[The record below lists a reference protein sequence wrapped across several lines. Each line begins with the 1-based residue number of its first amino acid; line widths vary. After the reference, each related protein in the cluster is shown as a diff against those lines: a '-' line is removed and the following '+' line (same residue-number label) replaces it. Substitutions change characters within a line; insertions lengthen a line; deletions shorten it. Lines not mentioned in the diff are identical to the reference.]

1 MDKKVVYIVQGH
13 YDYEGFS
20 IIAVFTT
27 EKKAKDFIKNYD
39 RKNSNYDD
47 IDYESFEVK

>member
-1 MDKKVVYIVQGH
+1 MANKVVHIVQGH
-13 YDYEGFS
+13 FNYEGFS

-39 RKNSNYDD
+39 RKNSSYDQ